1 MSPDSITQQAIAILT
16 GAAVLAL
23 VGLLIHR
30 WVHRYSFGK
39 RAQRLL
45 EVIYDLAEGDPDAIV
60 DSREVVKRAG
70 VPYKRKVY
78 YRLLSSGVIRER
90 GARFT
95 EQGVWFTE
103 YSITSAGI
111 REVEHN
117 RKPRLADEYGSQG

>member
-1 MSPDSITQQAIAILT
+1 MSQGSITQQAIAIFM

-23 VGLLIHR
+23 VGLLILR
-30 WVHRYSFGK
+30 WVHRYRFSK
-39 RAQRLL
+39 KTQRLL
-45 EVIYDLAEGDPDAIV
+45 GVIYDLAGGDPDAIV
-60 DSREVVKRAG
+60 DSREAVERAG
-70 VPYKRKVY
+70 IPYKRNVY

-111 REVEHN
+111 RQVEQN
-117 RKPRLADEYGSQG
+117 RKPRLAK